1 MASAGVSTPARLR
14 PVSHS
19 TTTESGRPEAAA
31 ACGNP
36 AMTTELSAATDVAD
50 AGLRHHCGLAEF
62 LAGDAFGAG
71 GDLKFRQQRT
81 LVGLD
86 VRPIGDAGG
95 IAGGLDPRDV
105 ALDAVHVD
113 DSGGRAIFA
122 GDLGGEGGGHQVDS
136 NFSILVIASEA
147 EQSTFPRCRMDCF
160 VAALLAMTPESI
172 PWLKLVRSLHV
183 TLQAPAICLR
193 PPANPF
199 ALS

>member
-1 MASAGVSTPARLR
+1 MKPAKVSPFEAAISRASAMASAGVSTPARFR

-19 TTTESGRPEAAA
+19 TTTES
-31 ACGNP
+31 
-36 AMTTELSAATDVAD
+36 
-50 AGLRHHCGLAEF
+50 
-62 LAGDAFGAG
+62 
-71 GDLKFRQQRT
+71 
-81 LVGLD
+81 
-86 VRPIGDAGG
+86 
-95 IAGGLDPRDV
+95 GLDPRDV